1 MGRVGVG
8 IAIIRL
14 QSLFFVHLGVSK
26 NKATTI
32 SHPKMIDFEQENQW
46 LLGTTILGNPHIVLR
61 KCLSPETWVGKLW
74 HLFSDD
80 SWWKLRA
87 DFSVKSS
94 NTL

>member
-1 MGRVGVG
+1 M
-8 IAIIRL
+8 
-14 QSLFFVHLGVSK
+14 GVSK
-26 NKATTI
+26 NKATTKT
-32 SHPKMIDFEQENQW
+32 PQNDRFLEENQW

-94 NTL
+94 NTV